1 MIVQIT
7 MMIVM
12 MMTTSSRDQLD
23 DDKKMITKSSRDQ
36 LKITLKIFLHDFDA
50 SSLLAAVQAALN
62 KLSTNRVNIIITTT
76 PIISIV
82 IITIKRWTPCSL
94 PPQWRRSPSSGLA
107 VEPLDQVLLPSNL
120 SFVVMNVFLGIFSE
134 FYCNFCLS
142 HLAGAMAMMS
152 TMMMTT
158 MTVMTM
164 VVRSRGGP
172 GPADP
177 ALAGG

>member
-23 DDKKMITKSSRDQ
+23 DDKKMMTTSTRDQ

-62 KLSTNRVNIIITTT
+62 KLSTNRVITTIPIIVVIII
-76 PIISIV
+76 IIVIIIIV

-94 PPQWRRSPSSGLA
+94 PPQWRRSPSSGSA
-107 VEPLDQVLLPSNL
+107 VGLLDQVFLSSDLSDKYFSGNCLLIL
-120 SFVVMNVFLGIFSE
+120 L
-134 FYCNFCLS
+134 
-142 HLAGAMAMMS
+142 
-152 TMMMTT
+152 
-158 MTVMTM
+158 
-164 VVRSRGGP
+164 
-172 GPADP
+172 
-177 ALAGG
+177 